1 MTYLDD
7 ILSSTRARLADG
19 RSKVTDDVLEQ
30 RVASQQP
37 PRGFR
42 AALERAARPALIA
55 EIKRRSPSKG
65 PLDLDLDAQA
75 LARRYAEG
83 GAAALSVLTEP
94 DHFAG
99 SLEDLEAARVAGL
112 PVLRKD
118 FIVDPFQVF
127 EARAAGADAVLL
139 IVRITD
145 DLIGLMKTCQSLG
158 MDALVEV
165 YDQADLAVALDA
177 GADLVGINH
186 RDLSTFDVD
195 PDRTA
200 RLRPSIPHGTLV
212 VSLSGVF
219 TRSDVVR
226 LADAGADAVLVGESV
241 VTADDPAAHLR
252 SLIGA

>member
-7 ILSSTRARLADG
+7 ILTSTRARIADA

-30 RVASQQP
+30 RVASQEP

-55 EIKRRSPSKG
+55 EIKRKSPSKG
-65 PLDLDLDAQA
+65 PLDIDLDAQA

-99 SLEDLEAARVAGL
+99 SLEDLEAARGAGL

-118 FIVDPFQVF
+118 FIVDPFQIF

-139 IVRITD
+139 IVRIID
-145 DLIGLMKTCQSLG
+145 DLPQLLKTSLALG

-165 YDQADLAVALDA
+165 YDEADLAVARDA

-186 RDLSTFDVD
+186 RDLLTFDVD

-200 RLRPSIPHGTLV
+200 NLRPSIPDGTLV